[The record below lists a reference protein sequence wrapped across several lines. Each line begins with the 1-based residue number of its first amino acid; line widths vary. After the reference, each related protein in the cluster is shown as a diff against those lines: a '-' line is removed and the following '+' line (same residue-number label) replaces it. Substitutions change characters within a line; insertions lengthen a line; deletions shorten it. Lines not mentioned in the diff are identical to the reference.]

1 MSGKRKPMLNFEE
14 YLAFERKVIDR
25 HEFLD
30 GQIYARAGES
40 LSHSTICA
48 NLTGELHTQLKGK
61 PCRTLSPNMKVRSG
75 PYLVGSR
82 MTKGMFSY
90 ADATVVCDQPLFHDE
105 HQDVLLNPRVLFEVL
120 SPSTENFDRGEKFH
134 RYARH
139 LASLTDYVLI
149 SQNQPM
155 VEHFHRQ
162 EDGTWIYRVITG
174 LTEFLELP
182 TIDCWIQLSDLYD
195 RIEFPPAEEDLDDS
209 ELEDTIEPS

>member
-1 MSGKRKPMLNFEE
+1 MSAKLKPMLSFEE

-30 GQIYARAGES
+30 GQIYAMAGES
-40 LSHSTICA
+40 LSHNRICA
-48 NLTGELHTQLKGK
+48 NLIGELHGQLKRK
-61 PCRTLSPNMKVRSG
+61 KHQVLSPNMKVRSG
-75 PYLVGSR
+75 SYLVGRR

-139 LASLTDYVLI
+139 LDSLTDYVLI

-155 VEHFHRQ
+155 VEHYHRQ
-162 EDGTWIYRVITG
+162 EDGTWLYRVTTG
-174 LTEFLELP
+174 LTDFFELP
-182 TIDCWIQLSDLYD
+182 TIDCRIQLSDLYD
-195 RIEFPPAEEDLDDS
+195 RVEFPSVEEDLGDA